1 MRDILKTLIGLMNK
15 RKAQNKSPMIK
26 KGLEEEKP

>member
-1 MRDILKTLIGLMNK
+1 MRDILKTLIGLMDK
-15 RKAQNKSPMIK
+15 RKAYNKSSMIE